1 MACRTISECAI
12 LEANRS
18 MLEAPSDELP
28 GFVRSLPEPATGSV
42 ANRKSTRF
50 PCAAEMLGPPIDADP
65 RQRGEP
71 FIAVCRDVSMFG
83 VSVFHTRPG
92 PAHYVLVRLNRGD
105 QIPSSGRSLG
115 VPID

>member
-18 MLEAPSDELP
+18 MLEALSDELL

-42 ANRKSTRF
+42 DNRKSTRF
-50 PCAAEMLGPPIDADP
+50 PCAAEMLGTPIQAEL

-71 FIAVCRDVSMFG
+71 FIALGRDVSMFG
-83 VSVFHTRPG
+83 VSVFHTRPVARTFWCG
-92 PAHYVLVRLNRGD
+92 SIEEING
-105 QIPSSGRSLG
+105 SSEFWSKS
-115 VPID
+115 